1 MANIFEKQSCER
13 IRFVIVTGGSNP
25 QVKMNVTGVEAFL
38 FGAVLFNKISLTPRG
53 IIRVFGEDNSYRGY
67 IKRDEHGIPRKH
79 LPDPIDENTSFE
91 DWFTIVK

>member
-13 IRFVIVTGGSNP
+13 IRFVVLTGGSNP

-38 FGAVLFNKISLTPRG
+38 YGAVLFNRIPLTPKG

-67 IKRDEHGIPRKH
+67 IKKNENGLPKKY
-79 LPDPIDENTSFE
+79 LPDPIDENTTFE